1 MYSHRAQA
9 SVEEMLTAPPEP
21 PPAVAVVLDTLPD
34 PLYDDVNTL
43 KKVHSQ
49 SHFEIQL
56 LLRHSLLSN
65 S

>member
-1 MYSHRAQA
+1 MRC
-9 SVEEMLTAPPEP
+9 
-21 PPAVAVVLDTLPD
+21 VAVVLDTLPD

-56 LLRHSLLSN
+56 LLTHLTHDKILYK
-65 S
+65 